1 MIYKLN
7 LDIAMDYKYF
17 HSVVHGKGGS
27 VIPKPFERD
36 IFLFDSVVA
45 GTSHIV
51 GIEELAEHLDEGE
64 KLDFYREPKNE
75 FDNQAIAI
83 KTVNGTKIGYVQR
96 KDNAVFAR
104 LMDAGKLLI
113 GRIDSVQKCGTWV
126 KIKIKIYLH
135 EQ

>member
-1 MIYKLN
+1 MGNIIKDERSGL
-7 LDIAMDYKYF
+7 I
-17 HSVVHGKGGS
+17 SVLHGKGGM

-36 IFLFDSVVA
+36 IFLFDSTVA

-51 GIEELAEHLDEGE
+51 GMEELAEHLDEGE

-75 FDNQAIAI
+75 FDDQAIAI
-83 KTVNGTKIGYVQR
+83 KTASGTKIGYVPR
-96 KDNAVFAR
+96 RDNVVFAR
-104 LMDAGKLLI
+104 LMDAGKLLF
-113 GRIDSVQKCGTWV
+113 GRIDSTEKCGTWV